1 MTRINEILQRAGE
14 RGSAMGLPYAGALTP
29 DEAYELS
36 KEIPAAVLVD
46 VRSQAEWQFVGI
58 VPDAVR
64 IELRSFP
71 GMVPNPHFTNQL
83 TQQVDKE
90 ALVMFFCRSGARSD
104 EASRLATAEGYATVY
119 NVLEGF
125 EGDKDAEQHRGRL
138 NGWKGRGLP
147 WIQG

>member
-1 MTRINEILQRAGE
+1 MSEINEIMVRAGE
-14 RGSAMGLPYAGALTP
+14 RGSAMGLPYSGALTP
-29 DEAYELS
+29 DEAYELL
-36 KEIPAAVLVD
+36 EHLGNAVLVD
-46 VRSQAEWQFVGI
+46 VRSQAEWQFVGT
-58 VPDAVR
+58 VPEALR

-71 GMVPNPHFTNQL
+71 GMVPNPNFAPQL

-90 ALVMFFCRSGARSD
+90 KLVMFMCRSGARSD
-104 EASRLATAEGYATVY
+104 EAARLASTLGYATVY

-125 EGDKDAEQHRGRL
+125 EGDKDAEQHRGRV